1 MLLLKNN
8 LYNRNII
15 NVSLKRLFDL
25 FFSFLFL
32 VVVSP
37 ILFVGYIV
45 ASWDTRANG
54 IFTQQRVG
62 QYAKLFTIYKF
73 RTIHPK
79 TRKISK
85 TGKFLRRSKI
95 DELPQ
100 LVNVLKGEMSFVGP
114 RPDLPGYYDTL
125 TGEDRKVL
133 ELKPGITSEASIK
146 YAAEEVLLAAK
157 ENPLKYND
165 EVLFPDKVK
174 MNLDYYH
181 RRSFW
186 LDLQIML
193 RTVWR
198 K

>member
-1 MLLLKNN
+1 ML
-8 LYNRNII
+8 
-15 NVSLKRLFDL
+15 VKRLFDFIL
-25 FFSFLFL
+25 SL
-32 VVVSP
+32 VLLVLLSP
-37 ILFVGYIV
+37 VLIAGYMA
-45 ASWDTRANG
+45 ASLDTRSGG
-54 IFTQQRVG
+54 IFTQKRVG
-62 QYAKLFTIYKF
+62 QYGRLFIIYKLKTVHPVT
-73 RTIHPK
+73 RTISPLG
-79 TRKISK
+79 R
-85 TGKFLRRSKI
+85 FLRRSKI

-146 YAAEEVLLAAK
+146 YADEEVLLAAK